1 MQTQLLLNVVPYLVM
16 RGVLEIL
23 QRERQKSAAGQR
35 SHPFGHRSEGF
46 LTDLVSSESVAR
58 VHDQLF
64 PTLVVLSSIQTG
76 TFADIFYL
84 QRRRRGEGR
93 RSERKQNEKLTR
105 SASCSNNV
113 SLLSAFSGVRLELYN
128 SLWRSE
134 VETHCG

>member
-76 TFADIFYL
+76 IFADIFYL
-84 QRRRRGEGR
+84 QRRRRRRGGGETQ
-93 RSERKQNEKLTR
+93 SK
-105 SASCSNNV
+105 
-113 SLLSAFSGVRLELYN
+113 
-128 SLWRSE
+128 
-134 VETHCG
+134 ETK